1 MLQEGSRKAPALMSH
16 QSAIDPMRRAFRA
29 DVRRL
34 YDTAC
39 CCADTEIPAIS
50 ALIQGLPADLLLDDR
65 FAVLRWVIGGF
76 GGGQRTEIALAL
88 LGVDHTRGLT
98 KIARWAE
105 CAGLSDKHNT
115 GDSFRHGKTHGKD
128 LIEVYLD
135 EITDQLVTLAEAHNF
150 HYELPS
156 PAEASA
162 MRAE

>member
-1 MLQEGSRKAPALMSH
+1 MSP
-16 QSAIDPMRRAFRA
+16 QSAIDPMRRSFRA

-39 CCADTEIPAIS
+39 RGGTETPAVS
-50 ALIQGLPADLLLDDR
+50 ALIRGLPADLRLDDR
-65 FAVLRWVIGGF
+65 FAVLRWVIGGL
-76 GGGQRTEIALAL
+76 GGGQRTKIALAL

-105 CAGLSDKHNT
+105 CARLSDKHST
-115 GDSFRHGKTHGKD
+115 GDSFRHGKEHGKP

-135 EITDQLVTLAEAHNF
+135 EITDQFVALAEVHKF

-156 PAEASA
+156 DASA
-162 MRAE
+162 RLH